1 MIGVNML
8 NNINKTLIAQL
19 LAFHVLIIATSNYL
33 VQYPVTVAGISFTWA
48 MFTFPLVILAT
59 DLTVRLSNKYNARW
73 IVGLAY
79 LPAIAVSAL
88 LADWRIGVASGTAYL
103 VSQLLDVS
111 VFNRIREAFK
121 TWWYAP
127 VVATFVS
134 NIIDTYT
141 FFAVAF
147 HNSTDAFMAENWVHI
162 ASVDL
167 VFKMI
172 VSYLV
177 ILPLYGIFLKYA
189 LGKVEN

>member
-8 NNINKTLIAQL
+8 QNINRTLVAQL

-33 VQYPVTVAGISFTWA
+33 VQFPVTVAGISFTWA

-79 LPAIAVSAL
+79 IPAIIISTL

-103 VSQLLDVS
+103 ISQLLDVS

-141 FFAVAF
+141 FFGVAF
-147 HNSTDAFMAENWVHI
+147 YNSADPFMAENWFHI

-177 ILPLYGIFLKYA
+177 IIPLYGIVLKYA
-189 LGKVEN
+189 LGKVQD

>member
-8 NNINKTLIAQL
+8 NNINKTLVAQL
-19 LAFHVLIIATSNYL
+19 LAFHILIIATSNYL
-33 VQYPVTVAGISFTWA
+33 VQFPVTVSGISFTWA

-79 LPAIAVSAL
+79 IPAIAVSTW

-141 FFAVAF
+141 FFGVAF
-147 HNSTDAFMAENWVHI
+147 YNSTDAFMAENWVHI

-172 VSYLV
+172 VSYVV
-177 ILPLYGIFLKYA
+177 ILPLYGIVLKYA
-189 LGKVEN
+189 LGKVQN

>member
-1 MIGVNML
+1 ML

-79 LPAIAVSAL
+79 IPAIAISTW

-141 FFAVAF
+141 FFGVAF

>member
-1 MIGVNML
+1 ML
-8 NNINKTLIAQL
+8 EDINKTLVAKL

-33 VQYPVTVAGISFTWA
+33 VQFPVTVAGISFTWA

-79 LPAIAVSAL
+79 VPAILISTW

-127 VVATFVS
+127 VLATFVS

-141 FFAVAF
+141 FFGVAF
-147 HNSTDAFMAENWVHI
+147 HNSADPFMTENWFHI

-177 ILPLYGIFLKYA
+177 IIPLYGIVLKYA
-189 LGKVEN
+189 LGKVQD

>member
-1 MIGVNML
+1 ML

-79 LPAIAVSAL
+79 IPPIAISTW

-141 FFAVAF
+141 FFGVAF